1 MSSNETNSA
10 AYAASH
16 ALNNIN
22 NAMGGGAHGL
32 HISLVSQGTTPS
44 GAHGYVGSGQ
54 STNNNNNSSRVNGS
68 GYFSSMPS
76 STATGNINGVIH
88 QESAH
93 HAILDG
99 GGGVSINAAATII
112 PPELISAS

>member
-22 NAMGGGAHGL
+22 NAMGGGVHGP
-32 HISLVSQGTTPS
+32 HISLVTQGSTPS

-54 STNNNNNSSRVNGS
+54 STNNNNSSRVNGS

-76 STATGNINGVIH
+76 STATGIINGVYH
-88 QESAH
+88 QESVH

-112 PPELISAS
+112 PPELVSAS